1 MTINLEALDRDAKL
15 ELFKSLK
22 EIDERLKYNK
32 AKSYFPETGPCSRHA
47 MKKHVDFMNAS
58 ANHLQRC
65 FIGGNRSGKTETMAF
80 EVYLHAT
87 GNYDDHPWYT
97 GKKFNPAED
106 ITIVVASDSHENTR
120 INHQEKLLGKM
131 HDIGTGLIPK
141 HLIMEMSGK
150 AGITG
155 AVGEVKIRRK
165 GGGVSTILLKSY
177 IQGREAFQGFYAH
190 FIGLDEECPKDVY
203 EECLM
208 RTATTR
214 GRIGLYFTPLNGLT
228 STVLQ
233 FLPGGR
239 VPENNIVEATN
250 AYVSAVKWSDV
261 PLEIAPQ
268 DFRDEMKKTL
278 SYDAFLA
285 RSEGQPWVGSGKV
298 YNTPENIVTIEPFK
312 IPTWWSRWYAF
323 DIGYNCSAAVFFA
336 YDKQTDIIYVY
347 DEYYSARELP
357 STHVAAIRGK
367 GGNWMQGL
375 IDPSALQTNKHD
387 GQSSYKLYRNLGLDI
402 RLADNRVETGI
413 NEVTN
418 RLSTGRLKFFN
429 TCKNLIN
436 EYRLYRYTTN
446 ETTME
451 TKVAKGQEDHAMDA
465 LRYGVM
471 NLKVGRVY
479 EEEIENKDSKYNYRL
494 QNLINSR
501 NPTTGY

>member
-1 MTINLEALDRDAKL
+1 MTINLGSLDRASKL
-15 ELFKSLK
+15 ELLTSLK
-22 EIDERLKYNK
+22 EIDNRLKYNK
-32 AKSYFPETGPCSRHA
+32 AKSYFLDTGPCSRFIMH
-47 MKKHVDFMNAS
+47 KHVAFMNAS
-58 ANHLQRC
+58 ANHIQRC

-87 GNYDDHPWYT
+87 GNYADHSWYT
-97 GKKFNPAED
+97 GKMFNPAED

-120 INHQEKLLGKM
+120 VNHQEKLLGKM

-141 HLIMEMSGK
+141 QSIIDMSGK
-150 AGITG
+150 PGITG
-155 AVGEVKIRRK
+155 AIGEFKVRRK
-165 GGGVSTILLKSY
+165 GGGVATVLLKSY

-214 GRIGLYFTPLNGLT
+214 GRLGLYFTPLNGLT

-239 VPENNIVEATN
+239 VPKDNIVPETN
-250 AYVSAVKWSDV
+250 AYVSAIKWDDV
-261 PLEIAPQ
+261 PLAICPQ
-268 DFRDEMKKTL
+268 DFRDEMKRTL
-278 SYDAFLA
+278 THDAFLA
-285 RSEGQPWVGSGKV
+285 RSEGQPWVGSGKI
-298 YNTPENIVTIEPFK
+298 YTTPESLVVMDPFK
-312 IPTWWSRWYAF
+312 IPHWWPRWYAF
-323 DIGYNCSAAVFFA
+323 DIGYNCSAAVFLA
-336 YDKQTDIIYVY
+336 HDTQSDVIYVY

-357 STHVAAIRGK
+357 STHVAAIRSK

-387 GQSSYKLYRNLGLDI
+387 GQSSYKLYRNLGLDL

-418 RLSTGRLKFFN
+418 RLTTGRLKIFN
-429 TCKNLIN
+429 NCIKTIE

-446 ETTME
+446 ETTM
-451 TKVAKGQEDHAMDA
+451 TTTVAKGQQDHAMDA

-471 NLKVGRVY
+471 NLKVGRLY
-479 EEEIENKDSKYNYRL
+479 TDDEDNNDKYNYRL
-494 QNLINSR
+494 QNLITSR